1 MSVRGGP
8 GSQRVRGWVGKV
20 REGHLSVS
28 GGRGRGATRKEYSV
42 LSMGHSRRR
51 GDHYNAD

>member
-1 MSVRGGP
+1 MRGGP